1 MATMDQEKTKR
12 VQHLKIIASEI
23 VMVIAIIFTVLI
35 LVLIVSGYWLGA
47 DFKVE
52 RQGLLQVSSIPTG
65 ADVYIDGD
73 SAWFQRTNTSKTLS
87 SGEHSVTLSKDGYDT
102 WSKKITVREGLLYR
116 LHYPRLFLNEREVEA
131 VSEVDSAS
139 FATISPDR
147 NILLLANSTLEWEI
161 LPLNNEKIK
170 SRKIDVSKVFEN
182 MNSDN
187 DDSVAWQILSADWAK
202 DNAHVLFK
210 IKNLEKIEWVILD
223 IDNVKDSINLSKK
236 FDMVFD
242 DVKIMNNSANILIG
256 LQGQSLR
263 KIDISSEQVSAIL
276 AEGVMPLDHFEN
288 EVIFVAERKNDEA
301 ETSEELKENDD
312 SEANEHA
319 MNGEGERGIQSQKRY
334 ALYLL
339 DMGNGKIK
347 ELESLDNPAK
357 VTLSKFYDDRY
368 ITTVWENDVALYS
381 ENDFVK
387 MNEFALGFN
396 PINVKVGHNGEFI
409 VLTNGS
415 KIATLDMEA
424 LAVKEWD
431 TESLDFG
438 WIDDDMIYSITSGNL
453 LVYDFDGLN
462 KRELAK
468 NVTGGFPI
476 TITENKWMYY
486 LRDGKLIREWL
497 IKK

>member
-1 MATMDQEKTKR
+1 M
-12 VQHLKIIASEI
+12 S
-23 VMVIAIIFTVLI
+23 
-35 LVLIVSGYWLGA
+35 
-47 DFKVE
+47 
-52 RQGLLQVSSIPTG
+52 
-65 ADVYIDGD
+65 
-73 SAWFQRTNTSKTLS
+73 
-87 SGEHSVTLSKDGYDT
+87 
-102 WSKKITVREGLLYR
+102 
-116 LHYPRLFLNEREVEA
+116 
-131 VSEVDSAS
+131 
-139 FATISPDR
+139 
-147 NILLLANSTLEWEI
+147 LE
-161 LPLNNEKIK
+161 
-170 SRKIDVSKVFEN
+170 
-182 MNSDN
+182 
-187 DDSVAWQILSADWAK
+187 
-202 DNAHVLFK
+202 
-210 IKNLEKIEWVILD
+210 
-223 IDNVKDSINLSKK
+223 
-236 FDMVFD
+236 
-242 DVKIMNNSANILIG
+242 
-256 LQGQSLR
+256 
-263 KIDISSEQVSAIL
+263 
-276 AEGVMPLDHFEN
+276 HFEN

-312 SEANEHA
+312 LEANEHA
-319 MNGEGERGIQSQKRY
+319 MNGEGERGVQSQKRY

-339 DMGNGKIK
+339 DMGNGKTK

-396 PINVKVGHNGEFI
+396 PVNVKVGHNGEFI

-468 NVTGGFPI
+468 NVTGSFPI